1 MVSDTIRAELIY
13 ENYPIIAGTDEFSVI
28 LRLRYVGDLPMDPPA
43 PKQDH
48 SEEQKQQQQ
57 KQKQA
62 TDDNNSSWS
71 RRISSQFSNATRA
84 MFLQD
89 LENISEEASEQE
101 DNRLNDIS
109 LFLGYTQVFGY
120 YVVNKQIIDFEI
132 FKDLQA
138 SSIIGGK
145 LAGISGL
152 EVAGGKNGQS
162 KGLFNGVSN
171 LFNTEI
177 TSLGDKDFGEEEDN
191 FKNLNLNSILSS
203 KKGSN
208 DAKSNAEV
216 IPLYTTTQSILFSD
230 ITFKLSEYS
239 QSTTSQDELCRTFY
253 LNLKLPESLPP
264 SFESPSTSIQYSFI
278 LGCQLQDL
286 KTGKLE
292 NKTLIFPLKLQSY
305 IDKFARQPLYHLESL
320 HLNAPPDTLK
330 SDELSSPG
338 NKERSN
344 SNFSIFANTN
354 SFINNGTTNT
364 AASNSNNNGKK
375 LSFRTIKKSLS
386 NLSLNSTASANGS
399 NGYRHQRNSS
409 IGSIVTMSDLA
420 MTTND
425 PLLPSS
431 RNNNSNNNNNSN
443 SNINISYSD
452 INTVNTDFDNG
463 TTEAD
468 KENLS
473 KFLESINKLNDNSV
487 NDVIKIQ
494 EEFENNFLDTKAS
507 TSLREDLI
515 NILADPNS
523 IYRHASKTDKKE
535 NADDNITL
543 IDPTI
548 QLEEQIPRRLQTK
561 FGISVNKS
569 LLSNI
574 DLKKVVY
581 KTGDNIPL
589 NVSFLNNHAN
599 VTGLEIKL
607 IQDLNIYREEYLS
620 KNEYD
625 EPSSYVTNKTHI
637 ETVLFEKLISTFND
651 DQLTLDILIPS
662 NITSQF
668 KTNFFLV
675 KYILEIKFIFLKDR
689 LVEAPVNS
697 VIGENTTDSETV
709 IATKPI
715 YEKDKFEL
723 VPIFKDGKDQL
734 LYKAVDYL
742 PDAMAT
748 IVRLPVIILPNY
760 EQDFGSVSK
769 LS

>member
-1 MVSDTIRAELIY
+1 
-13 ENYPIIAGTDEFSVI
+13 
-28 LRLRYVGDLPMDPPA
+28 
-43 PKQDH
+43 
-48 SEEQKQQQQ
+48 
-57 KQKQA
+57 
-62 TDDNNSSWS
+62 
-71 RRISSQFSNATRA
+71 

-120 YVVNKQIIDFEI
+120 YVLNKQIIDFEI
-132 FKDLQA
+132 FKDLQT

-145 LAGISGL
+145 LAGIPGL
-152 EVAGGKNGQS
+152 EIATGKINQS

-171 LFNTEI
+171 LFNAEI
-177 TSLGDKDFGEEEDN
+177 TSLGAKDFGEEEDN
-191 FKNLNLNSILSS
+191 FRNLNLNSILSS
-203 KKGSN
+203 KKGGSN
-208 DAKSNAEV
+208 DTKSNAEV
-216 IPLYTTTQSILFSD
+216 IPLYSTTQSILFSD

-239 QSTTSQDELCRTFY
+239 QVTTSQDELCRTFY

-286 KTGKLE
+286 KTGKLQ

-320 HLNAPPDTLK
+320 HLKAPPDTLK
-330 SDELSSPG
+330 SNELSSPG

-354 SFINNGTTNT
+354 SFINNGTPNS
-364 AASNSNNNGKK
+364 APSNNNNSSKK

-399 NGYRHQRNSS
+399 NGFRHQRNSS
-409 IGSIVTMSDLA
+409 IGSIVTMTDLA
-420 MTTND
+420 MTAND

-431 RNNNSNNNNNSN
+431 KNNNSNINNSN
-443 SNINISYSD
+443 YNVDINYSD
-452 INTVNTDFDNG
+452 SNTINTDLDND

-468 KENLS
+468 KENIS

-523 IYRHASKTDKKE
+523 IYRHASKIEKKE
-535 NADDNITL
+535 NAAAADNTPL

-589 NVSFLNNHAN
+589 NISFLNNQAN
-599 VTGLEIKL
+599 VTGVEIKL
-607 IQDLNIYREEYLS
+607 IQDKQYCLRN
-620 KNEYD
+620 
-625 EPSSYVTNKTHI
+625 
-637 ETVLFEKLISTFND
+637 
-651 DQLTLDILIPS
+651 
-662 NITSQF
+662 
-668 KTNFFLV
+668 
-675 KYILEIKFIFLKDR
+675 
-689 LVEAPVNS
+689 
-697 VIGENTTDSETV
+697 
-709 IATKPI
+709 
-715 YEKDKFEL
+715 
-723 VPIFKDGKDQL
+723 
-734 LYKAVDYL
+734 
-742 PDAMAT
+742 
-748 IVRLPVIILPNY
+748 
-760 EQDFGSVSK
+760 
-769 LS
+769 